1 MKWLEIIK
9 LRTAGINLE
18 KRACDFIGLLT
29 KNTQDHGLPAIQVY
43 YHATLN
49 TDLSIHIHWDT
60 QQASR
65 QKTLLGSCLAN
76 KLEEFGMIH
85 HTIWI
90 TQIRSDQPSSD
101 TGKKTFQSITKEI

>member
-9 LRTAGINLE
+9 LRTAGLNVE
-18 KRACDFIGLLT
+18 KRVWEFIGLLT
-29 KNTQDHGLPAIQVY
+29 DNTQEPNLSAIQVY
-43 YHATLN
+43 SHATLN

-60 QQASR
+60 RHAAR

-90 TQIRSDQPSSD
+90 TQISSD
-101 TGKKTFQSITKEI
+101 TEKKETFNP